1 MQKFKQFLGHSLLT
15 MTLKMK
21 STITLYLEDVLF
33 VSCFDGGHEDIFR
46 VRIVDDENIV
56 AE

>member
-1 MQKFKQFLGHSLLT
+1 
-15 MTLKMK
+15 MTLKRK

>member
-1 MQKFKQFLGHSLLT
+1 

-21 STITLYLEDVLF
+21 STIITLYLEDVLF